1 MDKYINLQE
10 YASLIAYLDRYIEDI
25 QEAMTSITQ
34 LAERC
39 NEVLESDV
47 IGEITENKTALC
59 IELLKKS
66 VQEACEMREKIKKK
80 YDQMLEV
87 INSYI

>member
-66 VQEACEMREKIKKK
+66 AQEACEMREKIKKK

>member
-39 NEVLESDV
+39 NEVLKSDV

-66 VQEACEMREKIKKK
+66 AQEACEMREKIKKK